1 MKISDMQSS
10 YLKTEPS
17 GHPGKQRP
25 NFVVYL
31 IKMNKKKII
40 IIAFLI
46 LFLLIVVV
54 VLFSRKEEEVV
65 PLTQPTTTPF
75 TYPKTSPF
83 PVLEKPK
90 GSSIEISDVEVE
102 NFYNKEVNT
111 NTRGDTLFVDK
122 GDYQIMYFAK
132 EERFLISILGSPF
145 DKIKGVAEKEFLLTL
160 SINEGEA
167 CKLDVSITTPYFANP
182 KEAGVDYKLSF
193 CEE

>member
-1 MKISDMQSS
+1 
-10 YLKTEPS
+10 
-17 GHPGKQRP
+17 
-25 NFVVYL
+25 
-31 IKMNKKKII
+31 MNKKKII

-54 VLFSRKEEEVV
+54 VLFSRKEEEVA

-75 TYPKTSPF
+75 AYPKISPF

-90 GSSIEISDVEVE
+90 GPSIKISDVEVE

-145 DKIKGVAEKEFLLTL
+145 DKIKGVAEKEFLLIL
-160 SINEGEA
+160 SISEEEA
-167 CKLDVSITTPYFANP
+167 CKLSVSITTPYFANP
-182 KEAGVDYKLSF
+182 KKAGVDYKLSF